1 MHIFRR
7 KPRAE
12 KRPRPW
18 AVTAAALLLLL
29 ESTGLI
35 ALTVHDYPAPES
47 IDFQVNSIGGF
58 FDLMN
63 VILSPLTY
71 GWLGLLGLL
80 AFIGLLQ
87 MRSRAWTT
95 AMFVQGGVLLS
106 ALILYLRSNPP
117 FTYPMMLFGI
127 FMVFYLHYNDVQSE
141 FRSGRQV
148 ENGNGP
154 Q

>member
-1 MHIFRR
+1 MRLFRR
-7 KPRAE
+7 KPRTE

-35 ALTVHDYPAPES
+35 ALTIHDYPPPKS
-47 IDFQVNSIGGF
+47 IDFQVTSIGGF

-63 VILSPLTY
+63 IILSPLTY

-95 AMFVQGGVLLS
+95 AMLVQGGVLLS

-141 FRSGRQV
+141 FHSGRQV
-148 ENGNGP
+148 ENGNSP